1 MVYIA
6 KVKTKAANYDM
17 LSASPAHGIVLW
29 HNAPSLMVYSLCI
42 SKAVNL
48 RSPRKNNL
56 AGREAVTNIHH
67 TCNSTYINIK

>member
-48 RSPRKNNL
+48 TDPRKNNL
-56 AGREAVTNIHH
+56 YSWMG
-67 TCNSTYINIK
+67 NSDKLPSYM